1 MKNVYATI
9 ITIGDE
15 LLIGQVIDTN
25 SAWIAQQLNK
35 NGIALKKRVAVG
47 DSSME
52 IKDALDVESKDTD
65 IILITGGLGPTSDD
79 ITKPALCDYFG
90 GKMIVN
96 KEALDNVKYLFEKIF
111 KRPVSDVN
119 LKQAEVPDVC
129 EVIQN
134 KRGSAPGMI
143 FHKDDTIYISMPGV
157 PYEMKGMVENAV
169 IPMLRSKYE
178 LPSIIHETILTAGIG
193 ESALAE
199 VIKDFEYSLPAE
211 IKLAYLPNYGMVRL
225 RLSTSGFDATETKEK
240 LGTYFSELKSLVK
253 EYMVTDVDDS
263 MPVVVGKLL
272 KSKNKTVSTAESCT
286 GGYIAHLITSVAGS
300 SEYFEGSI
308 VSYSNDVKQKMLGV
322 SETTLKNFGAVSEE
336 TVIEMLE
343 GLLNKFD
350 TNYGIA
356 VSGIMGPGGGAESK
370 PVGTVWIAVG
380 DSKNHQCQKFNLRF
394 TRERNIEVTG
404 MMALN
409 QLRKFIVENEI
420 LS

>member
-25 SAWIAQQLNK
+25 SAWIARQLNK

-47 DSSME
+47 DSSLE
-52 IKDALDVESKDTD
+52 IKDALDIESIDTD

-79 ITKPALCDYFG
+79 ITKPALSEYFG
-90 GKMIVN
+90 GKLIVN
-96 KEALDNVKYLFEKIF
+96 TEALENVKFLFEKIF
-111 KRPVSDVN
+111 KRPVSEVN

-143 FHKDDTIYISMPGV
+143 FHKNNTIYISMPGV
-157 PYEMKGMVENAV
+157 PYEMKGMMEESV
-169 IPMLRSKYE
+169 IPMLKNKYQ
-178 LPSIIHETILTAGIG
+178 LPSIIHGTILTAGIG

-225 RLSTSGFDATETKEK
+225 RLSTSGFDKDKTREK
-240 LGTYFSELKSLVK
+240 LDSYFNELKSLVN

-263 MPVVVGKLL
+263 MPVFIGKLL

-300 SEYFEGSI
+300 SDYFAGSI
-308 VSYSNDVKQKMLGV
+308 VSYSNDVKKKMLNV
-322 SETTLKNFGAVSEE
+322 SEATLNNFGAVSEE
-336 TVIEMLE
+336 TVTEMLK
-343 GLLNKFD
+343 GLLEKFNTD
-350 TNYGIA
+350 YGIA
-356 VSGIMGPGGGAESK
+356 VSGIMGPGGGTEDK
-370 PVGTVWIAVG
+370 PVGTVWVAVG
-380 DSKNHQCQKFNLRF
+380 NSENHLCQKFNLRF
-394 TRERNIEVTG
+394 SRERNIEVTVI
-404 MMALN
+404 MALN
-409 QLRKFIVENEI
+409 LLRKFIVE
-420 LS
+420 S